1 MKKII
6 YLYILESMAEW
17 EVSYMMQAISM
28 ENMLKRNREFI
39 LKTVST
45 SLNPVQTMGGFTV
58 TPDCVID
65 EMDENNMVALLLPGA
80 DTWNNEKN
88 NRILQ
93 TAIS

>member
-17 EVSYMMQAISM
+17 EVSYTMQAISM